1 MNRKKRNIIIATLA
15 CLLIFMGVGYSVL
28 SETIKISSKTNVKG
42 KWNIK
47 ITNISVETK
56 GLAKYSEPNYSD
68 LSAELGLE
76 LYAPGDSVTYTI
88 TVRNEG
94 NIKASLSQITS
105 SVDKKYEEAI
115 FSTTGMG
122 QGEVLS
128 PNEERQIVVKSEFDK
143 SATSLPADNLTLNYK
158 IELLFAQYTG
168 SSVVDPS
175 TPDITNTCFA
185 VDNTGLITD
194 YDFINCGLDIN
205 VPYSVNNTVVTKVN
219 RNSFFSS
226 GYFKYLEAN
235 GYKKNL
241 QGMPSDPYTY
251 SMRQYYLFESE
262 ETLNS
267 FINISY
273 PNESKASLAYGSDVI
288 LLVVGDLSDRSNIKI
303 PTNIDSFIAIND
315 DGEEVSDSSAT
326 ELIYLYSPDTS
337 YGLVENEKAL
347 SACNKYIEA
356 GGSVSTCYIIGS
368 EEANTNL
375 EEPYQTALTDESIS
389 NDFAVGYFNDSEDIV
404 AINQHIRSLDF
415 SNATG
420 LTEIENHIVGGSL
433 QKVIFNSTLQKIG
446 NSAFGNNHNLGNVD
460 IPASVTSI
468 GSGAFNSMTSD
479 KTIRIR
485 RSDSTGLTLGNDW
498 NGKANFIYKP

>member
-47 ITNISVETK
+47 ITNISVEKK

-128 PNEERQIVVKSEFDK
+128 PNEEKQIVVKCEFDK

-241 QGMPSDPYTY
+241 QGISSDPYT
-251 SMRQYYLFESE
+251 STMRQYYLFESE

-267 FINISY
+267 YINRFY
-273 PNESKASLAYGSDVI
+273 PNESKASLAYGYDVI
-288 LLVVGDLSDRSNIKI
+288 LLVVGDLSDRSKIKI

-326 ELIYLYSPDTS
+326 ELIYLYSPDTR

-347 SACNKYIEA
+347 SACNKYIGA

-389 NDFAVGYFNDSEDIV
+389 NDFAVGYFNDSEDII

-420 LTEIENHIVGGSL
+420 LTEIGSYITKDCL
-433 QKVIFNSTLQKIG
+433 EKVIFNSTLQKID

-468 GSGAFNSMTSD
+468 GSNAFGSMAEG
-479 KTIRIR
+479 KTIIIR
-485 RSDSTGLTLGNDW
+485 RSDSTGLTLGNNW
-498 NGKANFIYKP
+498 NGKANVIYKP

>member
-47 ITNISVETK
+47 ITNISVEKK

-128 PNEERQIVVKSEFDK
+128 PNEEKQIVVKCEFDK

-219 RNSFFSS
+219 QNSFFNSS
-226 GYFKYLEAN
+226 YIKYLVTN
-235 GYKKNL
+235 GYKKTL
-241 QGMPSDPYTY
+241 TGFLSDPDGAST
-251 SMRQYYLFESE
+251 REHYLFESE
-262 ETLNS
+262 EDLNS
-267 FINISY
+267 FLAGYY
-273 PNESKASLAYGSDVI
+273 PGETKADVAYNYDVVI
-288 LLVVGDLSDRSNIKI
+288 LNVGDLSDKSKIKVPANIE
-303 PTNIDSFIAIND
+303 SFIAIND
-315 DGEEVSDSSAT
+315 NGEEVYPGAT
-326 ELIYLYSPDTS
+326 QLIYVYYDTNS
-337 YGLVENEKAL
+337 GLVENENAL

-356 GGSVSTCYIIGS
+356 GGSISTCYIIGS

-375 EEPYQTALTDESIS
+375 DKSHQMSIG
-389 NDFAVGYFNDSEDIV
+389 NNLGIGYFKDGNEIIASH
-404 AINQHIRSLDF
+404 NRHIKSLDF

-420 LTEIENHIVGGSL
+420 LTEIGSYIVGGSL
-433 QKVIFNSTLQKIG
+433 QKVVFNNTLQKIG

-468 GSGAFNSMTSD
+468 GTYAFNSMTSD

-485 RSDSTGLTLGNDW
+485 RKNSTGLTLGASW
-498 NGKANFIYKP
+498 NGKANIVYRP

>member
-47 ITNISVETK
+47 ITNISVEKK

-76 LYAPGDSVTYTI
+76 LYAPGDSVIYTI

-128 PNEERQIVVKSEFDK
+128 PNEEKQIVVKSEFDK

-241 QGMPSDPYTY
+241 QGISSDPYT
-251 SMRQYYLFESE
+251 STMRQYYLFESE

-267 FINISY
+267 YINRFY
-273 PNESKASLAYGSDVI
+273 PNESKASLAYGYDVI
-288 LLVVGDLSDRSNIKI
+288 LLVVGDLSDRSKIKI

-326 ELIYLYSPDTS
+326 ELIYLYSPDTR

-347 SACNKYIEA
+347 SACNKYIGA

-389 NDFAVGYFNDSEDIV
+389 NDFTVGYFNDSEDII

-420 LTEIENHIVGGSL
+420 LTEIGSYITKDCL
-433 QKVIFNSTLQKIG
+433 EKVIFNSTLQKID
-446 NSAFGNNHNLGNVD
+446 NSAFVNNHNLGNVD

-468 GSGAFNSMTSD
+468 GSNAFGSMAEG
-479 KTIRIR
+479 KTIIIR
-485 RSDSTGLTLGNDW
+485 RSDSTGLTLGNNW
-498 NGKANFIYKP
+498 NGKANVIYKP

>member
-15 CLLIFMGVGYSVL
+15 CLLRFMGVGYSVL

-47 ITNISVETK
+47 ITNILVETK

-128 PNEERQIVVKSEFDK
+128 PNEEKQIVVKSEFDK

-219 RNSFFSS
+219 QNSFFNSS
-226 GYFKYLEAN
+226 YIKYLVTN
-235 GYKKNL
+235 GYKKTL
-241 QGMPSDPYTY
+241 TGFLSDPGGSYT
-251 SMRQYYLFESE
+251 REHYLFENDE
-262 ETLNS
+262 DLNS
-267 FINISY
+267 FLAGYY
-273 PNESKASLAYGSDVI
+273 PGETKADVAYNYDVVI
-288 LLVVGDLSDRSNIKI
+288 LNVGDLSDKSKIKVPANIE
-303 PTNIDSFIAIND
+303 SFIAIND
-315 DGEEVSDSSAT
+315 NGEEVYPGAT
-326 ELIYLYSPDTS
+326 QLIYVYYDTNS
-337 YGLVENEKAL
+337 GLVENENAL

-356 GGSVSTCYIIGS
+356 GGSISTCYIIGS

-375 EEPYQTALTDESIS
+375 DKSHQMSIG
-389 NDFAVGYFNDSEDIV
+389 NNLEIGYFKDGNEIIASH
-404 AINQHIRSLDF
+404 NRHIKSLDF

-420 LTEIENHIVGGSL
+420 LTEIGSYIVGGSL
-433 QKVIFNSTLQKIG
+433 QKVVFNNTLQKIG

-468 GSGAFNSMTSD
+468 GTYAFNSMTSD

-485 RSDSTGLTLGNDW
+485 RKNSTGLTLGTRW
-498 NGKANFIYKP
+498 NGNANIVYRP

>member
-47 ITNISVETK
+47 ITNISVEKK

-128 PNEERQIVVKSEFDK
+128 PNEEKQIVVKSEFDK

-219 RNSFFSS
+219 QNSFFSS

-241 QGMPSDPYTY
+241 QGISSDPYT
-251 SMRQYYLFESE
+251 STMRQYYLFESE

-267 FINISY
+267 YINRFY
-273 PNESKASLAYGSDVI
+273 PNESKASLAYGYDVI
-288 LLVVGDLSDRSNIKI
+288 LLVVGDLSDRSKIKI

-326 ELIYLYSPDTS
+326 ELIYLYSPDTR

-347 SACNKYIEA
+347 SACNKYIGA

-389 NDFAVGYFNDSEDIV
+389 NDFTVGYFNDSEDII

-420 LTEIENHIVGGSL
+420 LTEIGSYITKDCL
-433 QKVIFNSTLQKIG
+433 EKVIFNSTLQKID

-468 GSGAFNSMTSD
+468 GSNAFGSMAEG
-479 KTIRIR
+479 KTIIIR
-485 RSDSTGLTLGNDW
+485 RSDSTGLTLGNNW
-498 NGKANFIYKP
+498 NGKANVIYKP

>member
-47 ITNISVETK
+47 ITNILVETK

-128 PNEERQIVVKSEFDK
+128 PNEEKQIVVKSEFDK

-219 RNSFFSS
+219 QNSFFNSS
-226 GYFKYLEAN
+226 YIKYLVTN
-235 GYKKNL
+235 GYKKTL
-241 QGMPSDPYTY
+241 TGFLSDPDGTY
-251 SMRQYYLFESE
+251 IREHYLFENE
-262 ETLNS
+262 EDLNS
-267 FINISY
+267 FLAGYY
-273 PNESKASLAYGSDVI
+273 PGETKADVAYNSDVVI
-288 LLVVGDLSDRSNIKI
+288 LNVGDLSDKSKIKV
-303 PTNIDSFIAIND
+303 PTNIESFIAIND
-315 DGEEVSDSSAT
+315 NGEEVYPGAT
-326 ELIYLYSPDTS
+326 QLIYVYYDTNS
-337 YGLVENEKAL
+337 GLVENENAL

-356 GGSVSTCYIIGS
+356 GGSISTCYIIGS

-375 EEPYQTALTDESIS
+375 DKSHQMSIG
-389 NDFAVGYFNDSEDIV
+389 NNLGIGYFKDGDEIIASHNR
-404 AINQHIRSLDF
+404 HIKSLDF

-420 LTEIENHIVGGSL
+420 LTEIGSYIVGGSL
-433 QKVIFNSTLQKIG
+433 QKVVFNNTLQKIG

-468 GSGAFNSMTSD
+468 GTYAFNSMTSD

-485 RSDSTGLTLGNDW
+485 RKDSTGLTLGTSW
-498 NGKANFIYKP
+498 NGKANIVYRP